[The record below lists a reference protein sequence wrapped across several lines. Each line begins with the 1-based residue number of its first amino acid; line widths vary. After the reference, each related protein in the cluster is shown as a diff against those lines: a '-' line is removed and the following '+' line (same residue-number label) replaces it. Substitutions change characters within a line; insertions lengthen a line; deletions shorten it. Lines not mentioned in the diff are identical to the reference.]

1 MKKNN
6 NNNQLVPSR
15 AYSAKIGGEGIEREE
30 YGGRRLKSREEL
42 EEEERIF
49 RGEIAGYDEGGYWE
63 FPEEEEVDRE
73 VREWGGDPRRGPG
86 AITAAFLSRRPF
98 WRANPQRARY
108 SSRMEEER
116 MRGEGNWGDPE
127 EEEEEEEAAP
137 PRRRRSR
144 SRNRSRSRSRSRRSN
159 ALPPKKWN

>member
-1 MKKNN
+1 MIKNN
-6 NNNQLVPSR
+6 NDNLVPSR
-15 AYSAKIGGEGIEREE
+15 AYSAKIGGEGVEREE

-49 RGEIAGYDEGGYWE
+49 RGELEGYDEGGDWE
-63 FPEEEEVDRE
+63 FPEEVERE

-116 MRGEGNWGDPE
+116 ARGEGNWGDSE

-144 SRNRSRSRSRSRRSN
+144 SRDRSRSKSRRRSN
-159 ALPPKKWN
+159 ALPPKNWH